1 MLGKRIHVRYGVTL
15 ALVGLSLFLGTAW
28 AQTEKVLHSFTGTP
42 DGALPYAGLV
52 LNAKGNMYGT
62 TSQGGKNGFGTVFKV
77 TPSGKETV
85 LYSFEGPPNDGA
97 EPWGGVVLDAKGN
110 MYGTTSQGG
119 AYGLGTV
126 FKLTPSGKETV
137 LHSFSGGDGETPYAG
152 LVANQKGTMYGTTY
166 YGGAYQGGV
175 VFKITS
181 SGKET
186 VMHSFLGYLYGDG
199 ANPYAAVIL
208 DGEGNLYGTTFYGGP
223 SNNGTVFKV
232 TPSYDESVLYAFGGT
247 PDGANPQA
255 PLGFDEG
262 GNLYGTAYN
271 GGKYGDGAV
280 FEFTASGT
288 ESILYSFMG
297 NGDGANPAAGL
308 VSGKQGNLYGTT
320 VNGGGG
326 GYGTVFE
333 LLAPSY
339 NEEKQL
345 YSFSDSDGA
354 HPYAGVVFDQKG
366 RLLGTTLEGGIPNL
380 GTVYRL
386 TLGGA
391 VHQERANRP

>member
-1 MLGKRIHVRYGVTL
+1 MLRKKIHVRRSATL
-15 ALVGLSLFLGTAW
+15 ALVGLSLFLGTVW

-42 DGALPYAGLV
+42 DGSLPYAGLV
-52 LNAKGNMYGT
+52 LDAKGNIHGT

-85 LYSFEGPPNDGA
+85 LYSFEGQPDGA
-97 EPWGGVVLDAKGN
+97 YPWGTLILDAKGN

-119 AYGLGTV
+119 TYNDGTV

-137 LHSFSGGDGETPYAG
+137 LHSFSVGDGETPYAG
-152 LVANQKGTMYGTTY
+152 LVADQKGIMYGTTY

-186 VMHSFLGYLYGDG
+186 VMHSFSGYPTDG
-199 ANPYAAVIL
+199 YNPHAAIIL
-208 DGEGNLYGTTFYGGP
+208 DGEGNVYGTTFSGGP
-223 SNNGTVFKV
+223 FNNGTVFKV
-232 TPSYDESVLYAFGGT
+232 TPPYKETVLYSFGGT

-255 PLGFDEG
+255 ALGFDEE
-262 GNLYGTAYN
+262 GNLYGTTYN
-271 GGKYGDGAV
+271 GGTGNLGAV
-280 FEFTASGT
+280 FELTASGA

-308 VSGKQGNLYGTT
+308 ISGKQGNLYGTT

-339 NEEKQL
+339 EEENQL
-345 YSFSDSDGA
+345 YSFSSSDGA
-354 HPYAGVVFDQKG
+354 NPYAGLVFDQKG
-366 RLLGTTLEGGIPNL
+366 RLLGTTLKGGIPNL
-380 GTVYRL
+380 GTVFRL
-386 TLGGA
+386 TLGGKA
-391 VHQERANRP
+391 HQERVSSP

>member
-1 MLGKRIHVRYGVTL
+1 MPRKGIHVRYKVTL

-28 AQTEKVLHSFTGTP
+28 AQTEKVLHSFAGTP

-52 LNAKGNMYGT
+52 LDAKGNMYGT
-62 TSQGGKNGFGTVFKV
+62 TSQGGIDNYGTVFKV
-77 TPSGKETV
+77 RSSGKETV
-85 LYSFEGPPNDGA
+85 LYSFKGSPDGA
-97 EPWGGVVLDAKGN
+97 GPWGTLIQDAKGN

-152 LVANQKGTMYGTTY
+152 LVADQKGIMYGTTY

-186 VMHSFLGYLYGDG
+186 VMHSFSGYTAGDG
-199 ANPYAAVIL
+199 ANPYAALIL
-208 DGEGNLYGTTFYGGP
+208 DGEGNVYGTTFYGGP
-223 SNNGTVFKV
+223 SQYGAVFKV
-232 TPSYDESVLYAFGGT
+232 TPSYEESVLYAFGGT
-247 PDGANPQA
+247 PDGANPEA
-255 PLGFDEG
+255 PLGFDED
-262 GNLYGTAYN
+262 GNLYGTTYN

-280 FEFTASGT
+280 FELTASGK
-288 ESILYSFMG
+288 ESILYNFMG

-308 VSGKQGNLYGTT
+308 IAGKQSNLYGTT

-326 GYGTVFE
+326 DYGTVFE
-333 LLAPSY
+333 LLAPSH
-339 NEEKQL
+339 NQENQL

-354 HPYAGVVFDQKG
+354 HPYSALVFDEKG
-366 RLLGTTLEGGIPNL
+366 RLLGTTLEGGTGNF
-380 GTVYRL
+380 GVVFRL
-386 TLGGA
+386 
-391 VHQERANRP
+391 VP